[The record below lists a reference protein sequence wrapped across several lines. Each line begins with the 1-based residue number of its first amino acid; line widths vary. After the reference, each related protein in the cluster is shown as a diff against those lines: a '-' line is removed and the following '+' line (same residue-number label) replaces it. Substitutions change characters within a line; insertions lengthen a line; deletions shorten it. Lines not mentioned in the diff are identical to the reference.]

1 MRAAAKALLIW
12 LLGLTALGAYVS
24 THLSISSDLRLFM
37 PAPQTAAQHLLIDEI
52 GEGPGA
58 RLLLIAIEGDSPEVL
73 AETSSALQESLSDD
87 ALFRQVSNGGSGLES
102 IPEALLPYRYL
113 LSSTLDHGALD
124 AATLRT
130 QLQQRVQ
137 DLNSP
142 AAALL
147 KPWLRRDPT
156 LEVLQL
162 VERWRPAQEPERVM
176 DVWMSP
182 DHLRALLVVETA
194 AAGFDPRAQALAL
207 ARIEKAFVTSRSN
220 TQQTLIVSGPGAF
233 ATMMQSKTSGEAS
246 RLGLWATLLM
256 LLLMILAYRSPRAML
271 LGALPMAS
279 AGLAGMAAV
288 SAYFGSMHGITLAFG
303 FTLIGIAQ
311 DYPVHLFS
319 HQHRAIDPHANAR
332 ALWPTLATGVAS
344 TCIAYLAFLFS
355 GVAGLAQLACF
366 SIVGLA
372 AAALS
377 TRYLMPALLHG
388 FDAGAAQSRL
398 LASTGRWL
406 DRLPRPLWL
415 LPLLVVGSA
424 AALLMPSGAMF
435 ESNLAALTPIPAEL
449 LKRDAELRQQ
459 LGAPDVRHMLVMR
472 DADVDRLL
480 ARGETLIPQLQ
491 RLVDAGALQGFDLAA
506 RYLPSVATQQ
516 RRQAALPDADSL
528 QRALDEATQG
538 LPFRPGIFE
547 PFLEDVRQARAA
559 EALRPKDLDDTPL
572 ALRVESLLRLRGN
585 TYTALVALSG
595 VHDTEALAAM
605 VAAQGSDLQWLDLKA
620 TSEQL
625 VAEYRVRVLYSL
637 LIAAVL
643 LIMVVSLSLRAW
655 RRVLRVLLPMLL
667 TSLIVPALLHLAGVP
682 LSLFHLIALVL
693 AAGLGLDYAL
703 FFEHA
708 EADTKAQ
715 QCTLHGLLVCAA
727 STLMVFVLLAT
738 ASIPVLRAIGI
749 TVTLG
754 VISNFV
760 LAVMFTRPVAEP
772 DRVAHS

>member
-12 LLGLTALGAYVS
+12 LLGLTALGAYVG

-58 RLLLIAIEGDSPEVL
+58 RLLLIAIEGDTPEAL
-73 AETSSALQESLSDD
+73 AQTSTALQESLSDD
-87 ALFRQVSNGGSGLES
+87 AMFRQVSNGGSGLES
-102 IPEALLPYRYL
+102 IPEPLLPYRYL

-124 AATLRT
+124 AATLRA

-147 KPWLRRDPT
+147 KPWLKRDPT

-182 DHLRALLVVETA
+182 DHKRALLVIETV
-194 AAGFDPRAQALAL
+194 AAGFDPHAQALAL
-207 ARIEKAFVTSRSN
+207 ARIEKAFVATRSS
-220 TQQTLIVSGPGAF
+220 TQHTLIVSGPGAF
-233 ATMMQSKTSGEAS
+233 ATLMQSKTSGEAS

-319 HQHRAIDPHANAR
+319 HQHRAIDPQANAR

-388 FDAGAAQSRL
+388 FDAGAAQSRV
-398 LASTGRWL
+398 LANVGRWL
-406 DRLPRPLWL
+406 DRMPRPQWL
-415 LPLLVVGSA
+415 LPLLVLGST
-424 AALLMPSGAMF
+424 AALLMPRGAMF
-435 ESNLAALTPIPAEL
+435 ENNLAALTPIPAEL

-480 ARGETLIPQLQ
+480 VRGEALIPELQ
-491 RLVDAGALQGFDLAA
+491 RLVDAGTLQGFDLAA

-516 RRQAALPDADSL
+516 RRQAVLPDADAL
-528 QRALDEATQG
+528 KRLLDEATQG

-559 EALRPKDLDDTPL
+559 QPLRPKDLADTPL
-572 ALRVESLLRLRGN
+572 ALRVESLLRQRGES
-585 TYTALVALSG
+585 YTALVALSG
-595 VHDTEALAAM
+595 VHDSEALAAM

-620 TSEQL
+620 TSEGL
-625 VAEYRVRVLYSL
+625 VAEYRERVLYSL
-637 LIAAVL
+637 FIAALL
-643 LIMVVSLSLRAW
+643 LIVVIALSLRAW

-667 TSLIVPALLHLAGVP
+667 TCLIVPALLHLAGVP
-682 LSLFHLIALVL
+682 LSLFHLIAQVL

-708 EADTKAQ
+708 DADADAQ
-715 QCTLHGLLVCAA
+715 QRTLHGLLVCAA
-727 STLMVFVLLAT
+727 STLMVFALLAT

-760 LAVMFTRPVAEP
+760 LAVLFTRPAPESKHAV
-772 DRVAHS
+772 